1 MKTKNQQVDRVAL
14 RKVRK
19 FFPQVESVRDA
30 TKPINIEVSAH
41 DSNHAKLKDH
51 NHCALAVACEKKM
64 HADGVIISV
73 KTAYVVKGKRAIR
86 YKLLETTAREVVSFD
101 RKGGFEPGTY
111 SMKPPPPVSRLGVKT
126 DKPSGLHTSSV
137 KSKAHITTN
146 IRTSL
151 RNE

>member
-1 MKTKNQQVDRVAL
+1 MKTKNQQVDRVVL

-30 TKPINIEVSAH
+30 TKPIDIEVSAH

-86 YKLLETTAREVVSFD
+86 YNLLETTAREVVSFD

-111 SMKPPPPVSRLGVKT
+111 SLKPP
-126 DKPSGLHTSSV
+126 TSSG
-137 KSKAHITTN
+137 KLGANSCTKTGPHTGSPKPKAHMTTN

>member
-1 MKTKNQQVDRVAL
+1 MKTKIQQVDRVAL

-30 TKPINIEVSAH
+30 TKPINIEVSAR
-41 DSNHAKLKDH
+41 DSDHAKLKDH

-101 RKGGFEPGTY
+101 RKGGLVQNLGPKLARIQVDLKLRLTCQPI
-111 SMKPPPPVSRLGVKT
+111 SVPP
-126 DKPSGLHTSSV
+126 
-137 KSKAHITTN
+137 
-146 IRTSL
+146 
-151 RNE
+151 

>member
-1 MKTKNQQVDRVAL
+1 MKTKNQQVDRIAL

-30 TKPINIEVSAH
+30 TKPIDIEVSAH
-41 DSNHAKLKDH
+41 DSNHAKIKDH

-111 SMKPPPPVSRLGVKT
+111 SMKPPPSGSRLGEKSWNKT
-126 DKPSGLHTSSV
+126 GPHTGPPKP
-137 KSKAHITTN
+137 KAHVTTN

-151 RNE
+151 RN